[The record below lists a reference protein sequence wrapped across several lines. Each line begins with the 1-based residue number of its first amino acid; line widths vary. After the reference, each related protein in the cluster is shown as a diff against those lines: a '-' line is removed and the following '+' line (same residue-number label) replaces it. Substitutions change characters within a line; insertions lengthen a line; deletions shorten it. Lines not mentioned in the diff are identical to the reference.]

1 VVRRAPYHADAHL
14 LENPPLDIV
23 EGSEHG
29 DSLVTGNFLPALGQ
43 RQGGG
48 APLIGLPCEQ
58 TERGGLW
65 RDEWAVS
72 KRPWSMPPHQ
82 PCQQLGEVAPV
93 AWGLEAAESR
103 RLSRAARS
111 SVDRTARPERA
122 ANTQLNQEPGGARVV
137 SCVVATT
144 KMSPPHGQGWG
155 PATQEAWLD
164 AAQQGCLSK
173 PSCSRCKCADPER
186 ARRDLTASCT
196 SPGRASP
203 SRRQLSALRQHRGRG
218 SSCEPK
224 HSAFKRGTQRNS
236 VTLRQFAESNVCGLI
251 GSTVP

>member
-1 VVRRAPYHADAHL
+1 VTALAVVRRAPYHADAHL

-93 AWGLEAAESR
+93 AWGLEAAVGACPLTSLASNSGKWR
-103 RLSRAARS
+103 
-111 SVDRTARPERA
+111 
-122 ANTQLNQEPGGARVV
+122 QLPGGWKPRNLAA
-137 SCVVATT
+137 SAG
-144 KMSPPHGQGWG
+144 PHDPVWTG
-155 PATQEAWLD
+155 PHVPS
-164 AAQQGCLSK
+164 AQ
-173 PSCSRCKCADPER
+173 
-186 ARRDLTASCT
+186 
-196 SPGRASP
+196 
-203 SRRQLSALRQHRGRG
+203 
-218 SSCEPK
+218 
-224 HSAFKRGTQRNS
+224 
-236 VTLRQFAESNVCGLI
+236 LI
-251 GSTVP
+251 RS